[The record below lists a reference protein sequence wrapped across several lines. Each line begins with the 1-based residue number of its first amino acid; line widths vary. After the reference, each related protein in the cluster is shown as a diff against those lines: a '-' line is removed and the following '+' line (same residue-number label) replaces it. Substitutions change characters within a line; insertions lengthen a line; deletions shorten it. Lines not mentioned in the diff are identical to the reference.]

1 MTLKAD
7 TASLPGSR
15 FAFQDVGKKMT
26 APRRKVNELEQVSDL
41 CLRPNNPWKRPGD

>member
-15 FAFQDVGKKMT
+15 FAFQDVAKRMT
-26 APRRKVNELEQVSDL
+26 AASHKVNQLEQVSEL
-41 CLRPNNPWKRPGD
+41 CCATK